1 MESINKRGVMFTMQE
16 GTLLWEPSEK
26 WRKQANVTQYMKWL
40 TDRKGLEFQNYND
53 LRQWSVEELEDF
65 WTSLW
70 EYFDIQSST
79 PYKKVLSDHN
89 MPGAK
94 WFQGS
99 KLNYAEHVFRK
110 IESGRETVFHAS
122 EIRTL
127 NTLTGKTLR
136 EQVAAFAEGLKALG
150 VEKGDR
156 VAAYVANMPEAI
168 VAFLACASIG
178 AIWSSCSPE
187 FGKRSVVD
195 RFQQIEPKVFITVDG
210 YRYGGKDFDR
220 MDTVADIQKE
230 IPTLEKTVLI
240 PYLNEEADSG
250 DLHNAVRWA
259 DFVRE
264 HRGAALEFEHV
275 PFDHPLWILFSSG
288 TTGIPKAIVQGHG
301 GILME
306 HLKAL
311 TFQSDLGPEDRFFW
325 YTTTGWM
332 MWNLLVGGLLTGAG
346 IILYDGSPGYP
357 DNNVLWQFVEDTG
370 MTVFGTSA
378 GFLTACMKEGLEPG
392 KTYDLSRLKSIG
404 STGSP
409 LSPDGFRWVYDSV
422 KSDLWLASVSG
433 GTDVCS
439 AFVTSAPILPVR
451 SGELQCRAL
460 GAAVQ
465 AFDEEGNALI
475 DEVGELVMKEPL
487 PSMPLFFWND
497 SDGELYRESYF
508 DMYPGVWRHGD
519 YLKVT
524 SRGSCVIYGRS
535 DATINRGGVRMGTSE
550 IYSAIDSVPEVADSL
565 VVDLQSKD
573 SSSEMPCFVVLKD
586 GAELNNRLKDE
597 IKRQIRT
604 QCSPRHVPST
614 IYEVKDIP
622 QTINGK
628 KLEVPIKKILM
639 GTPVEKAA
647 NPGSLKNPKSLDFFV
662 DLAAHR
668 EKDIDRAKKG

>member
-1 MESINKRGVMFTMQE
+1 MPQTQE
-16 GTLLWEPSEK
+16 GTLLWEPSEDWK
-26 WRKQANVTQYMKWL
+26 KQANLTKYMEWL
-40 TDRKGLEFQNYND
+40 SAHKGLDFQNYND
-53 LRQWSVEELEDF
+53 LWEWSMSDLEGF
-65 WTSLW
+65 WSSLW
-70 EYFDIQSST
+70 EYFNVQSST
-79 PYKKVLSDHN
+79 SYSEVLSTHE

-99 KLNYAEHVFRK
+99 KLNYAEHIFQK
-110 IESGRETVFHAS
+110 LKADRETVFYAS
-122 EIRTL
+122 EIRSL
-127 NTLTGKTLR
+127 DTLTGEALR
-136 EQVAAFAEGLKALG
+136 KQVAAFAGGLRSLG

-156 VAAYVANMPEAI
+156 VAAYVANMPEAL
-168 VAFLACASIG
+168 VGFLACASIG
-178 AIWSSCSPE
+178 AVWSSCSPE
-187 FGKRSVVD
+187 FGKQSVVD
-195 RFQQIEPKVFITVDG
+195 RFKQIEPKVLITVDG
-210 YRYGGKDFDR
+210 YRYGGKRFDR
-220 MDTVADIQKE
+220 MDIVADIQKE
-230 IPTLEKTVLI
+230 IPTLENTVLI
-240 PYLNEEADSG
+240 PYLNKEADPELLQ
-250 DLHNAVRWA
+250 DAVCWSELASRNNDA
-259 DFVRE
+259 T
-264 HRGAALEFEHV
+264 LEFERV
-275 PFDHPLWILFSSG
+275 AFDHPLWILFSSG

-301 GILME
+301 GMLME

-311 TFQSDLGPEDRFFW
+311 TFQSDLGPGDRFFW

-357 DNNVLWQFVEDTG
+357 DNSALWQFAEDTG

-378 GFLTACMKEGLEPG
+378 GFLTACMKEGLEPR
-392 KTYDLSRLKSIG
+392 KIYDLSRLKSIG

-409 LSPDGFRWVYDSV
+409 LPPTGFRWVYDNV

-465 AFDEEGNALI
+465 VFDEEGNALI
-475 DEVGELVMKEPL
+475 DEVGELVITEPL

-497 SDGELYRESYF
+497 PDGERYRESYF
-508 DMYPGVWRHGD
+508 DMYPGIWRHGD

-524 SRGSCVIYGRS
+524 SRGTCVIYGRS

-550 IYSAIDSVPEVADSL
+550 IYSAIDTVPEVADSL

-573 SSSEMPCFVVLKD
+573 SSSEMPCFVVLQD
-586 GAELNNRLKDE
+586 GEELNDRLKQE

-604 QCSPRHVPST
+604 QCSPRHVPSA

-662 DLAAHR
+662 DLAAR
-668 EKDIDRAKKG
+668 KSSNP